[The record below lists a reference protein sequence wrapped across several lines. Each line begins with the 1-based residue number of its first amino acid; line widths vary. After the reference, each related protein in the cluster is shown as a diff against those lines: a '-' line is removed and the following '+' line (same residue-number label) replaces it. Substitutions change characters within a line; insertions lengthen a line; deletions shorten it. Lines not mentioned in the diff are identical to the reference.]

1 MPARASEERNV
12 SNEIPETA
20 GSRGESAAAEP
31 VKLDPFVEQPSAA
44 PVESAPQVAEVAE
57 PVEDAE
63 PVEVTESATV
73 AGQTKLTAPAQAGS
87 SEPVSLVEPVQ
98 RGRADY
104 VGVADAPVDG
114 NSPAPLDATPL
125 NATPLTAAPVD
136 AAPVVGARPA
146 AAYGA
151 AEPSV
156 QTVYV
161 HAPVPP
167 KRHSNRAMG
176 SLIAVVATVVFA
188 ALYAGITILVM
199 PLVALF
205 LGSAAPEFLT
215 FVGLPEFYVPVLV
228 FLVSFVLLVLIVNR
242 ANWWAYVLGSF
253 IVALLVYFV
262 SIGILL
268 LTSNV
273 FGMTPERALVEF
285 AVTAFSPLL
294 IAAIVAREVPIW
306 FGAAIAARGRR
317 QKQRNIE
324 EKVEFETE
332 LANNRSD
339 ISRGAVDY
347 GTN

>member
-1 MPARASEERNV
+1 MPERASEERNV

-20 GSRGESAAAEP
+20 GNRRESTAAEP
-31 VKLDPFVEQPSAA
+31 VKLDPAVEQPGTA
-44 PVESAPQVAEVAE
+44 PVESAPQAARVTGPAEVSE
-57 PVEDAE
+57 PVEIAE
-63 PVEVTESATV
+63 PAEATAPVEMTDPVEVTAARLAEPV
-73 AGQTKLTAPAQAGS
+73 QADV
-87 SEPVSLVEPVQ
+87 SEPVSLVEPAQ
-98 RGRADY
+98 RERADY
-104 VGVADAPVDG
+104 VGATDAPVDA
-114 NSPAPLDATPL
+114 NSAGTDAE
-125 NATPLTAAPVD
+125 PVA

-146 AAYGA
+146 AAYVA

-324 EKVEFETE
+324 EKAEFETE

-339 ISRGAVDY
+339 ISRGAIDY

>member
-1 MPARASEERNV
+1 V
-12 SNEIPETA
+12 SNEPPETA
-20 GSRGESAAAEP
+20 GTRGEPAAAEP
-31 VKLDPFVEQPSAA
+31 KLAAPAQPGATA
-44 PVESAPQVAEVAE
+44 PVEATE
-57 PVEDAE
+57 PVGD
-63 PVEVTESATV
+63 
-73 AGQTKLTAPAQAGS
+73 GQTKLTAPTQADA
-87 SEPVSLVEPVQ
+87 SEPVSLIEPEQ

-104 VGVADAPVDG
+104 VGATDAPVDG
-114 NSPAPLDATPL
+114 SAAQSADAE
-125 NATPLTAAPVD
+125 PVNPEPVVEEPTD
-136 AAPVVGARPA
+136 AEPVVGARPA
-146 AAYGA
+146 AAYGV

-167 KRHSNRAMG
+167 RRRGNRAVG
-176 SLIAVVATVVFA
+176 SLIALVSAIVFA
-188 ALYAGITILVM
+188 ALYAGIALLVM
-199 PLVALF
+199 PFFSNIA
-205 LGSAAPEFLT
+205 FLT

-228 FLVSFVLLVLIVNR
+228 YLVTFVLLVLIVNR
-242 ANWWAYVLGSF
+242 ASWWAYVLGSF

-268 LTSNV
+268 LARNV
-273 FGMTPERALVEF
+273 FGMTPERALQEF

-324 EKVEFETE
+324 EKAEFETE

-339 ISRGAVDY
+339 FGRGAIDY

>member
-1 MPARASEERNV
+1 V
-12 SNEIPETA
+12 
-20 GSRGESAAAEP
+20 AAEP
-31 VKLDPFVEQPSAA
+31 KLAA
-44 PVESAPQVAEVAE
+44 PTQPGV
-57 PVEDAE
+57 
-63 PVEVTESATV
+63 
-73 AGQTKLTAPAQAGS
+73 
-87 SEPVSLVEPVQ
+87 SEPVSLIEPEQ
-98 RGRADY
+98 HARADY
-104 VGVADAPVDG
+104 VADTPVDVSSAGTETGQVDAKQVDAEPIGEEPTDAEPADAE
-114 NSPAPLDATPL
+114 
-125 NATPLTAAPVD
+125 
-136 AAPVVGARPA
+136 PVVGARPA
-146 AAYGA
+146 AAYGV
-151 AEPSV
+151 AEPAV

-167 KRHSNRAMG
+167 RRRGNRAMG
-176 SLIAVVATVVFA
+176 SLIALVSAVVFA
-188 ALYAGITILVM
+188 ALYAGIALLVM

-205 LGSAAPEFLT
+205 VGGAATDFAFLT
-215 FVGLPEFYVPVLV
+215 FVGLPMFYVPVLV
-228 FLVSFVLLVLIVNR
+228 YLVTFVLLVLIVNR

-324 EKVEFETE
+324 EKAEFETE